1 ISAACSFSLLTV
13 SRNVH
18 NLFTGALVSASP
30 AGLRLEIAF
39 KIDKKKMKKKNFI
52 FHHKQKFVLTGK
64 QKPTCPSENKKKDP
78 VADLSPTEDQPC
90 GKAINRFASLRRH
103 SRFDRI
109 GTCTQFFRLQTATGV
124 AIKMRATHT
133 NMKNGQAICTLGRHN
148 RAIRQILSTTIIA
161 LLLSAAQAYSVDE
174 LLPPFGFRWN
184 DSMAHVEAVLHG
196 AKAKITSREKKENRD
211 VWTVEGLIH
220 PGLKRTLF
228 TFKQRALVA
237 VELQYEYPDWSIE
250 RYNQRMGEI
259 RKYFDEKYGTGKLV
273 SRSRDTDTDVIQT
286 LVGYQWMVGA
296 TMLELF
302 YFSAQH
308 GPLLYR
314 TITVDYKAM

>member
-1 ISAACSFSLLTV
+1 MPI
-13 SRNVH
+13 
-18 NLFTGALVSASP
+18 
-30 AGLRLEIAF
+30 
-39 KIDKKKMKKKNFI
+39 K
-52 FHHKQKFVLTGK
+52 
-64 QKPTCPSENKKKDP
+64 
-78 VADLSPTEDQPC
+78 
-90 GKAINRFASLRRH
+90 
-103 SRFDRI
+103 
-109 GTCTQFFRLQTATGV
+109 
-124 AIKMRATHT
+124 KMRATHT
-133 NMKNGQAICTLGRHN
+133 KIENWEANCTFN
-148 RAIRQILSTTIIA
+148 WNTSAIRRILSTGVIA
-161 LLLSAAQAYSVDE
+161 FFLSTAQAYSVDE

-211 VWTVEGLIH
+211 VWTVEGLLH

-273 SRSRDTDTDVIQT
+273 SRSRDTDTDVVQT

>member
-1 ISAACSFSLLTV
+1 
-13 SRNVH
+13 
-18 NLFTGALVSASP
+18 
-30 AGLRLEIAF
+30 LRLEIAF
-39 KIDKKKMKKKNFI
+39 KIDKKKNEKKEFYFSSRTKI
-52 FHHKQKFVLTGK
+52 FLTRK
-64 QKPTCPSENKKKDP
+64 EKRTCPRENRKFLRLIL
-78 VADLSPTEDQPC
+78 ARRSDLPIHT
-90 GKAINRFASLRRH
+90 AVASLH
-103 SRFDRI
+103 DLTELDRARNFSASI
-109 GTCTQFFRLQTATGV
+109 MLLGCRS
-124 AIKMRATHT
+124 KMRATHT
-133 NMKNGQAICTLGRHN
+133 KMKNWQAKCVLSRNGVAIGRIL
-148 RAIRQILSTTIIA
+148 AISVVC
-161 LLLSAAQAYSVDE
+161 LLLSAARAYSVDE

-196 AKAKITSREKKENRD
+196 AKAKIASREKKENRD

-273 SRSRDTDTDVIQT
+273 SRSRDTDTDVVQT

-308 GPLLYR
+308 GTLLYR

>member
-1 ISAACSFSLLTV
+1 MKQSV
-13 SRNVH
+13 SRRRGGTPDLTESSRARN
-18 NLFTGALVSASP
+18 FPASP
-30 AGLRLEIAF
+30 
-39 KIDKKKMKKKNFI
+39 
-52 FHHKQKFVLTGK
+52 VPTGM
-64 QKPTCPSENKKKDP
+64 P
-78 VADLSPTEDQPC
+78 
-90 GKAINRFASLRRH
+90 
-103 SRFDRI
+103 
-109 GTCTQFFRLQTATGV
+109 
-124 AIKMRATHT
+124 IKMRATHQKMT
-133 NMKNGQAICTLGRHN
+133 NHQANCVFRCN
-148 RAIRQILSTTIIA
+148 RVAMCRIFLTGIIG
-161 LLLSAAQAYSVDE
+161 LLISVAQAYSVDE
-174 LLPPFGFRWN
+174 LMPPFGFRWN

-211 VWTVEGLIH
+211 VWTVEGLVH

-308 GPLLYR
+308 DALLYR